1 MTVQEQLDKSNMKR
15 VQLEELLHVADEQL
29 KQACAAPAAM
39 QSSSVRRREKR
50 GIIVLDLQKELG
62 LPVWIPEPTQK
73 LIFRK
78 IRAMTTG
85 LDPLLVHAEL
95 NATLRDN
102 QALPSDPH
110 SLKNV
115 ILRATRTHQGIPAQ
129 DCIKVLIENN
139 STASSVY
146 FALCMAFLKD
156 AAGENFVIVR
166 WFENQDANGFD
177 PITHVPSFKLEPET
191 RTDSYCVLPAYSI
204 LNGAVMF
211 PANDNRYWEL
221 LSPNEEK
228 EYAVQFR
235 TE

>member
-1 MTVQEQLDKSNMKR
+1 MKR

-29 KQACAAPAAM
+29 KQACDAPAFM
-39 QSSSVRRREKR
+39 QSSSVARRQKPS
-50 GIIVLDLQKELG
+50 IVLDLRMELG
-62 LPVWIPEPTQK
+62 LPVWIPKPTQMF
-73 LIFRK
+73 IFRK

-85 LDPLLVHAEL
+85 LDPLLVWKEPLTVHAQL
-95 NATLRDN
+95 NATFRDN
-102 QALPSDPH
+102 QALASDPH

-115 ILRATRTHQGIPAQ
+115 ILRAARTHQGIPAQ

-139 STASSVY
+139 STDSSVY

-177 PITHVPSFKLEPET
+177 PITHVPSFKLEPES
-191 RTDSYCVLPAYSI
+191 RTDSYCVLPANSI

-211 PANDNRYWEL
+211 PANDNRYWAL